1 MSRAPSAYEPGE
13 DEPLVTAAM
22 MYYEAH
28 RSQEQIAR
36 HLGVSRPT
44 VSRLLAR
51 ARQLGIVRIQ
61 IVPPT
66 VDPAIADD
74 LREKLK
80 LRGVHIAAGLAE
92 PGDPGPV
99 LAGVLDEA
107 LAGIGLRAGD
117 VMVIGWGRAL
127 YSLARCD
134 LTPRPGVVVAS
145 ALGGSDEDQP
155 WFQSNEIVRRWAA
168 NLQGSP
174 RYLHAPAFVSAELKR
189 SLANEEGVGTAL
201 ALWDEATVA
210 VVGIGAWPP
219 DPDTVALG
227 FSASDP
233 AIQPACG
240 DVVGRFFAEDGTLVH
255 YDKEPRLLAI
265 AAEQLQRVP
274 NAIGIAVGA
283 EKARAIIGAARAG
296 LIDILVTD
304 TFTARALAAILE

>member
-1 MSRAPSAYEPGE
+1 VSRVLSAYDPGE
-13 DEPLVTAAM
+13 DEPLVTAAI

-66 VDPAIADD
+66 VDPAVADD

-80 LRGVHIAAGLAE
+80 LRDVHIAPGLAE
-92 PGDPGPV
+92 PSDPGSV

-107 LAGIGLRAGD
+107 LDGIGLQAGA

-127 YSLARCD
+127 YSLARSD
-134 LTPRPGVVVAS
+134 LTPRPGIVVAS

-168 NLQGSP
+168 NLHGTA

-189 SLANEEGVGTAL
+189 SLANEEGIGSAL
-201 ALWDEATVA
+201 DLWDEATAA

-255 YDKEPRLLAI
+255 YDKEPQLLAI

-274 NAIGIAVGA
+274 HAIGVAVGA
-283 EKARAIIGAARAG
+283 EKAHAIIGAARAG
-296 LIDILVTD
+296 LIDALVTD
-304 TFTARALAAILE
+304 TFTARAVAALLE